1 MTATSPETVSTPVA
15 LRSPET
21 VMRLA
26 RMGSFFPTRLS
37 FMRRLVRRMT
47 EERWTI
53 GSANRCLDENGYGH
67 VVWQADTGR
76 RIYSLVAFSTQLDP
90 DQRTDRVIAEAWDA
104 SFVLFDGVPTE
115 ADIIRLRA
123 NAPRQEAGRYQATD
137 LTLSRANKSVRLFDH
152 VATCLA
158 NGRQPDAAI
167 LADIGYL
174 MRTTAVYGNGKFG
187 IADRSVI
194 RAREE
199 VAGPFQAEMLTVYL
213 IRCFTLDLVEHVAR
227 AKAPDTA
234 VPLAP
239 HLKRHLGI
247 GNSTGLGMAPFLV
260 SHPIL
265 IHHWMAAREE
275 ALARVRGIENVTLAE
290 VTRLAELC
298 RRARAHVA
306 EWNVPDPRQATRV
319 ATLREELVSVSAW
332 IAELALETS
341 RPLDGLFRRVE
352 QQLSVETQELLV
364 ALLIEL
370 RPDLV
375 DALADD
381 MGTDETESLDPR
393 WTIGRLAAEI
403 DRVYDWALTF
413 DFGDPEAVRQFWY
426 VSEEKLEPRLG
437 DRHEEPGADKEM
449 PLAIAR
455 DIQRLR
461 HALRARPEDEP
472 VAALLMECPEF
483 RHLVRRA
490 QTASR
495 YPYAEIQDNLIGHD
509 CLPIDLLRCK
519 LSFFGASKF
528 DPKSDLWTRITL
540 YQGAPLPEEIARG
553 DGEDW
558 AFPALLS

>member
-1 MTATSPETVSTPVA
+1 MTLTSPDTLSAPIA

-21 VMRLA
+21 VMRLG
-26 RMGSFFPTRLS
+26 RMGAFFPTRLS
-37 FMRRLVRRMT
+37 FMRRLIRRMT
-47 EERWTI
+47 AERWAV
-53 GSANRCLDENGYGH
+53 GCAARSLDENGYGH
-67 VVWQADTGR
+67 AVWQADTGN

-104 SFVLFDGVPTE
+104 SFVLFDGVPT
-115 ADIIRLRA
+115 ADDIARLRA

-158 NGRQPDAAI
+158 AGRQPNAAS
-167 LADIGYL
+167 LAGIGYL

-187 IADRSVI
+187 IADRAVI

-227 AKAPDTA
+227 AMAPETA

-265 IHHWMAAREE
+265 IHRWMSARED
-275 ALARVRGIENVTLAE
+275 ALARVRSLESLSTPEIAGLT
-290 VTRLAELC
+290 ELC

-306 EWNVPDPRQATRV
+306 EWNVADPRQAERI
-319 ATLREELVSVSAW
+319 AILREDLISVSAW
-332 IAELALETS
+332 IADLAPETP
-341 RPLDGLFRRVE
+341 RPLDRLFRRAE
-352 QQLSVETQELLV
+352 QHLSVEGQELLV
-364 ALLIEL
+364 AILIEL

-375 DALADD
+375 DGLADT
-381 MGTDETESLDPR
+381 MASDETESLDPR
-393 WTIGRLAAEI
+393 WTVGRLAAEI
-403 DRVYDWALTF
+403 DRVYDWALALDF
-413 DFGDPEAVRQFWY
+413 DDPEAVRHFWY

-455 DIQRLR
+455 DIQGLR
-461 HALRARPEDEP
+461 QALRTRAQDEP
-472 VAALLMECPEF
+472 IAALLMERPEF

-490 QTASR
+490 QTVAR
-495 YPYAEIQDNLIGHD
+495 YPYAEIRDNLIGRA